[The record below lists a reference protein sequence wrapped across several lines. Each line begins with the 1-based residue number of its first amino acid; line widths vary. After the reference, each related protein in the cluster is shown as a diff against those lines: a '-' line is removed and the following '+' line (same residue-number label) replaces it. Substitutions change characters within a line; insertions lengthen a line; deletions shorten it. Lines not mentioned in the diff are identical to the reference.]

1 MRLVTH
7 NMLRCNAKGVENG
20 YPLLIEATGVAVVES
35 EFDAAAVSSLLGK
48 LNFGAL
54 KSAAENLSMSECL
67 GGAEAPLPEA
77 LLESGEFLRAVHR
90 LLFEVHVLEGM
101 LVCPESGRKFPI
113 REGIP
118 NMLLHEDEI

>member
-1 MRLVTH
+1 
-7 NMLRCNAKGVENG
+7 MLRCNAKGVENG
-20 YPLLIEATGVAVVES
+20 YPLLIEATGVEVVES
-35 EFDAAAVSSLLGK
+35 EFDMTAVRSLLGK

-54 KSAAENLSMSECL
+54 KSAAESLSMAECL
-67 GGAEAPLPEA
+67 AGAEAPLSEA
-77 LLESGEFLRAVHR
+77 LLESVEFLKAVHR
-90 LLFEVHVLEGM
+90 LLFEVHVQEGM